1 MKPYLLVE
9 IKEEILFVIIWL
21 QNVSRILI
29 IVFNK
34 SEICDKKNLGEK
46 NTFIFLKIKTSI
58 PFYVYTIVK
67 ILVYFIVSRFIKYL
81 IAYTTNYL
89 HVL

>member
-1 MKPYLLVE
+1 MKCLLVE

-46 NTFIFLKIKTSI
+46 NTFIFLKIKNKYSI
-58 PFYVYTIVK
+58 LRLY
-67 ILVYFIVSRFIKYL
+67 
-81 IAYTTNYL
+81 
-89 HVL
+89 HC